1 MRRINSVS
9 KTIEKSFIVFFCPY
23 VNKDVNVS
31 IKDNIPLK
39 IDYFYQSFD
48 NIGLYFRCNDATES
62 ITTSI
67 TTSIEPKVLIN
78 FARFAYKNER
88 KKYHSNKEKH
98 DFRY

>member
-1 MRRINSVS
+1 MRRVNLVS

-23 VNKDVNVS
+23 ANKDINIS

-39 IDYFYQSFD
+39 IDYFYRSFD
-48 NIGLYFRCNDATES
+48 NVGLDFRCNGATES

-67 TTSIEPKVLIN
+67 EPKALIN